1 MPAVNLRTS
10 NPKTF
15 SWLGQREELLKL
27 GFRCTTQ
34 SGWIWVKRTSHFRA
48 VTLRLRVNDL
58 FVKKKKKKKKM
69 QYVCRCTKRWLMN
82 QRIHEDRRE
91 KKWVYTYFRIK
102 ICLVLIYFNRSA
114 SPDLIPPPSQ
124 ASFLIHVDG
133 NEHSWA
139 SSLRRQD

>member
-1 MPAVNLRTS
+1 MYEAVADESKNT
-10 NPKTF
+10 
-15 SWLGQREELLKL
+15 WGQE
-27 GFRCTTQ
+27 G
-34 SGWIWVKRTSHFRA
+34 
-48 VTLRLRVNDL
+48 
-58 FVKKKKKKKKM
+58 
-69 QYVCRCTKRWLMN
+69 
-82 QRIHEDRRE
+82 